1 MKQKGDLAD
10 VFGSLAFIF
19 EISDINSRPLPMRKA
34 GVFGV
39 LHVTKLRLDE
49 VGHRTL
55 RISSRVRQLR
65 DVDSR
70 DFALGH
76 FATTAARRW
85 TGRIRGFVGHGFAPA
100 LRGVEDQAVG
110 AHRIE

>member
-10 VFGSLAFIF
+10 VFGSLAFSF
-19 EISDINSRPLPMRKA
+19 EISDINSRPLPMWKA

-39 LHVTKLRLDE
+39 LHVTKLRLNE
-49 VGHRTL
+49 IGHRTL
-55 RISSRVRQLR
+55 RISSRVRRLR
-65 DVDSR
+65 NVDSR

-76 FATTAARRW
+76 LATTSARRW